1 MLTIFCLVLKWF
13 LLKTRYLCN
22 DSKHAAM
29 RTQHFFI
36 FTFIILLSFPVS
48 IIAQDHS
55 VIVEMNEK
63 GPTTPIPRGLV
74 RGLARFSTTADN
86 STTVHSADAPAVWID
101 LEEKEMCVRYFNPD
115 VRCQVIVINDNGS
128 FQITEAVATDGVVN
142 VYRLTDMEK
151 PGLYTVIVQIPD
163 KSYQGSF
170 IYKKPTEDKL

>member
-1 MLTIFCLVLKWF
+1 MLTIFCLILKWF

-55 VIVEMNEK
+55 VIVEMNQT
-63 GPTTPIPRGLV
+63 GPTTPKPRSITS
-74 RGLARFSTTADN
+74 FST
-86 STTVHSADAPAVWID
+86 SAYHFKGVSDKDAPGVWID
-101 LEEKEMCVRYFNPD
+101 LEEKEMCIRYFYPD

-170 IYKKPTEDKL
+170 IYKKPTEDTL

>member
-1 MLTIFCLVLKWF
+1 
-13 LLKTRYLCN
+13 
-22 DSKHAAM
+22 M
-29 RTQHFFI
+29 RTQHFLI
-36 FTFIILLSFPVS
+36 FAFLILLSFPIS
-48 IIAQDHS
+48 SIAQNHS
-55 VIVEMNEK
+55 VIVEMNET
-63 GPTTPIPRGLV
+63 GPTTPKPRSIT
-74 RGLARFSTTADN
+74 RFSTTADN

-128 FQITEAVATDGVVN
+128 FQMTEAVATDGVVN
-142 VYRLTDMEK
+142 VYRLTDIEK

>member
-1 MLTIFCLVLKWF
+1 MLTIFCLVLMVF

-36 FTFIILLSFPVS
+36 FTLVLLFSFPLTMMAQNHS
-48 IIAQDHS
+48 IIVD
-55 VIVEMNEK
+55 MNET
-63 GPTTPIPRGLV
+63 GPTTPKPRSI
-74 RGLARFSTTADN
+74 ARFSTTADN

-101 LEEKEMCVRYFNPD
+101 LEEKEMCIRYFNPD

-170 IYKKPTEDKL
+170 IYKKPTEDTL

>member
-1 MLTIFCLVLKWF
+1 MLTIFCLVLMVF

-29 RTQHFFI
+29 RTQLFFI
-36 FTFIILLSFPVS
+36 FTFIILLSFPIS
-48 IIAQDHS
+48 SIAQNHS
-55 VIVEMNEK
+55 VIVEMNET
-63 GPTTPIPRGLV
+63 GPTTPKPRSITS
-74 RGLARFSTTADN
+74 FST
-86 STTVHSADAPAVWID
+86 SAYHFKGVSDKDAPGVWID
-101 LEEKEMCVRYFNPD
+101 LEEKEMCIRYFYPD

>member
-1 MLTIFCLVLKWF
+1 MLTIFCLILKWF

-55 VIVEMNEK
+55 VIVEMNET
-63 GPTTPIPRGLV
+63 GPTTPKPRSITS
-74 RGLARFSTTADN
+74 FST
-86 STTVHSADAPAVWID
+86 SAYHFKGVSDKDAPGVWID
-101 LEEKEMCVRYFNPD
+101 LEEKEMCIRYFNPD

-170 IYKKPTEDKL
+170 TYQKPKEDKL